1 MQNEFRE
8 VTNSSGGT
16 MHTFLLAFLLSFP
29 SCTPKGP
36 PCWLTGP
43 CDPYQVEKWIVGVGS
58 GVSQA
63 EADKIAISN
72 IALQFGVDPELVDP
86 ELESDFSKSQET
98 ALSEQGVKG
107 SDEDIQ
113 RQKERALQIAED
125 RAFSDISIA
134 MNNVKIVERH
144 QKGRAFFTLAVLA
157 RSPLL
162 NLIDERLSNIDT
174 ELGQRVFEA
183 KEMESKVDSIR
194 RYGTALEL
202 VRSAEKLNEKRMV
215 VDPTFQKRPLVI
227 TEQDIRDRQENIFRS
242 MTISSDS
249 DTGSKELQD
258 FVSNS
263 FAKHLFRLV
272 DMDGEIKLQLKS
284 KEAIIPAEAYGYH
297 KVRIKIELLLTEPA
311 LNNRLLMQ
319 QELIGEA
326 SSENIYKAR
335 ALAVQELQK
344 MVTGGSDIGLR
355 LRQSILSEE
364 Q

>member
-1 MQNEFRE
+1 
-8 VTNSSGGT
+8 
-16 MHTFLLAFLLSFP
+16 
-29 SCTPKGP
+29 
-36 PCWLTGP
+36 
-43 CDPYQVEKWIVGVGS
+43 
-58 GVSQA
+58 
-63 EADKIAISN
+63 
-72 IALQFGVDPELVDP
+72 
-86 ELESDFSKSQET
+86 
-98 ALSEQGVKG
+98 
-107 SDEDIQ
+107 
-113 RQKERALQIAED
+113 
-125 RAFSDISIA
+125 

-144 QKGRAFFTLAVLA
+144 QKDRAFFSLAVLA
-157 RSPLL
+157 RTPLL

-183 KEMESKVDSIR
+183 KEMDSKVNSIR

-242 MTISSDS
+242 ISISSDA
-249 DTGSKELQD
+249 DTGSKELKE

-272 DMDGEIKLQLKS
+272 DMDGEIELHLKS
-284 KEAIIPAEAYGYH
+284 RESVIPADEYGYH

-311 LNNRLLMQ
+311 LDNRLLMK
-319 QELIGEA
+319 QELIGESA
-326 SSENIYKAR
+326 SDNLFKAR
-335 ALAVQELQK
+335 ALAIQELQK
-344 MVTGGSDIGLR
+344 MVTGDSDIGLR

>member
-1 MQNEFRE
+1 MQI
-8 VTNSSGGT
+8 
-16 MHTFLLAFLLSFP
+16 FLLAFFLSFS
-29 SCTPKGP
+29 SCAPKGP

-43 CDPYQVEKWIVGVGS
+43 CIPYEVEEWIIGVGS
-58 GVSQA
+58 GSSQA
-63 EADKIAISN
+63 DADKIAISN
-72 IALQFGVDPELVDP
+72 IALQFGVDPELIDP
-86 ELESDFSKSQET
+86 ELESDFSMRQQKQNNSNSNNE
-98 ALSEQGVKG
+98 G
-107 SDEDIQ
+107 SDDNQ
-113 RQKERALQIAED
+113 DVQKEIAVQKAQD
-125 RAFSDISIA
+125 RAFADISIA

-144 QKGRAFFTLAVLA
+144 QKDRAYFSLAVLA
-157 RSPLL
+157 RTPLL

-183 KEMESKVDSIR
+183 KEMDSKVNSIR

-242 MTISSDS
+242 MTISSDA
-249 DTGSKELQD
+249 DTGSKELKE

-272 DMDGEIKLQLKS
+272 DMDGEIELHLKS
-284 KEAIIPAEAYGYH
+284 RESVIPADEYGYH

-311 LNNRLLMQ
+311 LDNRLLMK
-319 QELIGEA
+319 QELIGESA
-326 SSENIYKAR
+326 SENLFKAR
-335 ALAVQELQK
+335 ALAIQELQK
-344 MVTGGSDIGLR
+344 MVTGDSDIGLR